1 MDKKEMQNIGETIV
15 KGKGKGSRP
24 NRSDQMKPQTNPGD
38 NKKYIQHTM
47 EVARL
52 EHIDLKNAELVDQ
65 RILKYF
71 SICESNDMKPSVAG
85 LALALGVERTTLW
98 KIRTKQTGGYPSEVI
113 NSIKRAVQ
121 IINAMMEDYMQNG
134 KINPVS
140 GIFLMKNNMD
150 YSDKQEVVVTPNN
163 PLGTAESPEKLEERY
178 RESVVID
185 TDGNDLDE

>member
-1 MDKKEMQNIGETIV
+1 MEQKDMKNIGETIV
-15 KGKGKGSRP
+15 KGKGKGNRP
-24 NRSDQMKPQTNPGD
+24 KKSDQMKPQTEPGD

-47 EVARL
+47 EVAKL
-52 EHIDLKNAELVDQ
+52 DHIDLKNVDLVDQ

-71 SICESNDMKPSVAG
+71 SICELNDMKPSVAG

-98 KIRTKQTGGYPSEVI
+98 KIRTKQTGGCPSEVI

-150 YSDKQEVVVTPNN
+150 YTDKQEVVVTPNN
-163 PLGTAESPEKLEERY
+163 PMGDTESPERLEERY

-185 TDGNDLDE
+185 TDGQDVDE

>member
-24 NRSDQMKPQTNPGD
+24 NRSDQMKPQTDPGD

-47 EVARL
+47 EVARF

-98 KIRTKQTGGYPSEVI
+98 KIRTKQTRGYPSEVI

>member
-1 MDKKEMQNIGETIV
+1 MDEKEMQNIGENIV

-24 NRSDQMKPQTNPGD
+24 NRSDQMKPQTDPGD

-47 EVARL
+47 EVAQL

-71 SICESNDMKPSVAG
+71 SICELNDMKPSVAG

-98 KIRTKQTGGYPSEVI
+98 KIRTQQTGGYPSEVI

-185 TDGNDLDE
+185 TDGHDLDE

>member
-24 NRSDQMKPQTNPGD
+24 NRSDQMKPQTDPGD

-98 KIRTKQTGGYPSEVI
+98 KIRTKQTGGYPSDVI

>member
-1 MDKKEMQNIGETIV
+1 
-15 KGKGKGSRP
+15 
-24 NRSDQMKPQTNPGD
+24 
-38 NKKYIQHTM
+38 
-47 EVARL
+47 
-52 EHIDLKNAELVDQ
+52 
-65 RILKYF
+65 
-71 SICESNDMKPSVAG
+71 MKPSVAG

-98 KIRTKQTGGYPSEVI
+98 KIRMKQTGGYPSDVI

>member
-98 KIRTKQTGGYPSEVI
+98 KIRTKQTGGYPSDVI

>member
-24 NRSDQMKPQTNPGD
+24 NRSDQMKPQTDPGD

-52 EHIDLKNAELVDQ
+52 EHIDLKNAELVNQ

-98 KIRTKQTGGYPSEVI
+98 KIRTEQTGGYPSEVI

-185 TDGNDLDE
+185 TDGHDLDE

>member
-1 MDKKEMQNIGETIV
+1 MEQKDMKNIGETIV
-15 KGKGKGSRP
+15 KGKGKGNRP
-24 NRSDQMKPQTNPGD
+24 KKSDQMKPQTEPGD
-38 NKKYIQHTM
+38 NQKYIQHTM
-47 EVARL
+47 EVAKLDR
-52 EHIDLKNAELVDQ
+52 IDLKNVDLVDQ
-65 RILKYF
+65 RILDYF
-71 SICESNDMKPSVAG
+71 SICELNDMKPSVAG
-85 LALALGVERTTLW
+85 LALSLGVERTTLW

-150 YSDKQEVVVTPNN
+150 YTDKQEVVVTPSN
-163 PLGTAESPEKLEERY
+163 PMGGTESPERLEERY

-185 TDGNDLDE
+185 TDGQDIDE

>member
-24 NRSDQMKPQTNPGD
+24 NRSDQMKPQTDPGD

-85 LALALGVERTTLW
+85 LSLALGVERTTLW
-98 KIRTKQTGGYPSEVI
+98 KIRTKQTGGYPSDVI